1 LTVKKKINIIL
12 VNKVHYNINH
22 IKGEIMARKIMKL
35 AVFLVVLALMLG
47 FTGTLSAQPD
57 TYELTSQ
64 DKVLLTQPSVCFI
77 TSYFWGYVLDPWDN
91 TWSNAYYWAFVGTG
105 FCVNP
110 DTGHIVTAG
119 HMVEI
124 SAAEF
129 KYDLIYTYLIDTY
142 GSRLDD
148 WTDADWNW
156 AYENTRVE
164 GYDGGDYDLEVYVQF
179 NTANAGIPDDPT
191 SIDTFIRAELIDY
204 SGWEQRDL
212 ALIRIQP
219 QTGRALSSVIIGDS
233 SMVEIQDQLTIIGYP
248 WTSDIGQNNVLSP
261 TITSGNISGRIMLSG
276 TEVLQIQGD
285 ARPGNSGG
293 PVLSND
299 GLVVGILT
307 MGTDET
313 NNYLRPANDVLEML
327 NRNGVT
333 NKMGMIDEEFK
344 QGLVN
349 YRLKHYTKA
358 IEHFNAI
365 LNLNQRHL
373 LAQEYRSK
381 AQEAINRG
389 EDVPIEEVSAA
400 AEEEAPDTV
409 ADPETADEETAGTD
423 TVSAETVQAE
433 DTEEESGLLG
443 LGIAIIIVLFVV
455 VPLVFIILI
464 VVIII
469 LVVKRKRKT
478 TAAAAPAAP
487 PEEKAAEKPGKET
500 GKAES
505 GTGFCPNCGEKLKPG
520 DKFCSGCGNKVD

>member
-1 LTVKKKINIIL
+1 VPGKKNIIHL
-12 VNKVHYNINH
+12 NKVHYNINH

-35 AVFLVVLALMLG
+35 AVFLVILALMLG
-47 FTGTLSAQPD
+47 FTGVLAAQPD

-77 TSYFWGYVLDPWDN
+77 NSYFWGYVLDPWDN

-129 KYDLIYTYLIDTY
+129 KYDLIETYLFDNY
-142 GSRLDD
+142 NLDG
-148 WTDADWNW
+148 WTQDDWNW
-156 AYENTRVE
+156 AYENIKVE
-164 GYDGGDYDLEVYVQF
+164 GYDGGDYDLEAYVQF

-191 SIDTFIRAELIDY
+191 SMDTFIRAELIDY

-219 QTGRALSSVIIGDS
+219 QTGRALSSVMIGDS

-313 NNYLRPANDVLEML
+313 NNYLRPANDVMEML

-333 NKMGMIDEEFK
+333 NKLGMIDEEFK

-358 IEHFNAI
+358 IEHFNSI

-389 EDVPIEEVSAA
+389 EDVPIEQASAA
-400 AEEEAPDTV
+400 AEEEAPDT
-409 ADPETADEETAGTD
+409 ADPEPAEEETAGTD
-423 TVSAETVQAE
+423 TVSAETVQAA
-433 DTEEESGLLG
+433 DAEEGSGLMG

-469 LVVKRKRKT
+469 LVVRRKRR
-478 TAAAAPAAP
+478 TAAVTETSEP
-487 PEEKAAEKPGKET
+487 PKEEKKKESVKEDK
-500 GKAES
+500 KAEP
-505 GTGFCPNCGEKLKPG
+505 GAGFCPNCGEKLKPG